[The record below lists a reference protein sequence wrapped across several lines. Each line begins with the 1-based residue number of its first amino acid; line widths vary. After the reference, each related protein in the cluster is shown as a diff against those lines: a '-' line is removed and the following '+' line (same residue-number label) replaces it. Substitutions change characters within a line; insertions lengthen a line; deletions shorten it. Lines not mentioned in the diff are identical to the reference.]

1 MYVCMHVHITIN
13 TTKKKHVFMGCHWL
27 QRPPKP
33 KRDLNPCGFQRAP
46 GKRFCQV
53 TIKKDRTVPDFSRSI
68 LRKNYKLATFHIFI
82 YFFPMGMFIESKY
95 KKLPVQSISASANPH
110 FRWPPE
116 KCASKFRGFI
126 HGWFSINN
134 HSYQG
139 LLTIYVNIS
148 PKCFS
153 AFMGFF
159 LLVYPLLYLT

>member
-1 MYVCMHVHITIN
+1 MHVHITIN
-13 TTKKKHVFMGCHWL
+13 TTPPQKKKMYLWVVTGFNGGSAQAQTGSEPMRIPTCTGQEVLSSHH
-27 QRPPKP
+27 Q
-33 KRDLNPCGFQRAP
+33 KRSNSAGFFSDYSPLNYSGRIP
-46 GKRFCQV
+46 
-53 TIKKDRTVPDFSRSI
+53 
-68 LRKNYKLATFHIFI
+68 HI
-82 YFFPMGMFIESKY
+82 YFFSMGMFIQSKY

-153 AFMGFF
+153 VFMGFF